1 MRSFRL
7 GIALAVSSLALAACG
22 TGASG
27 TDKAEGALK
36 IGAWY
41 PLSGPVA
48 ASGVPS
54 EAGARAYF
62 DMVNASGGINGRK
75 IDFIAED
82 NAFDP
87 QQTLQIARKMVSKD
101 GVQAIVTT
109 NGTAAT
115 EATFPFVLDQSKV
128 PIFGTYGGSAAWYD
142 PAKAGL
148 FGTQALYED
157 QAAVAAKWALESGAK
172 KIMIVRD
179 DPAAFAT
186 VDDAATK
193 VIQDGGGTADRVVVK
208 FGSTDF
214 SPYVGAIKKK
224 QPDAVLLILPVPEA
238 AAYLNEAALQGLE
251 APAYAY
257 APPATGALISLAGK
271 NAEGFRAVS
280 LTLPPTS
287 DDPAVAEYREAME
300 KYAPKQEPDFYS
312 IANFAWAKAF
322 GEILKTI
329 KGDITSASIT
339 KAIESASDV
348 DTGIAPPFSFSK
360 DGHLG
365 THEVMRV
372 EVKNGEFVS
381 VGDFVAP

>member
-1 MRSFRL
+1 MRMIRI
-7 GIALAVSSLALAACG
+7 GIAAAVSSLVLAACG
-22 TGASG
+22 AGGSDSASG
-27 TDKAEGALK
+27 DGPIKL
-36 IGAWY
+36 GAWY

-62 DMVNASGGINGRK
+62 DMLNDDGGINGRK
-75 IDFIAED
+75 VDFITED

-87 QQTLQIARKMVSKD
+87 QQTLQIARKMISRD
-101 GVQAIVTT
+101 GVQAIVTA
-109 NGTAAT
+109 NGTAPT
-115 EATFPFVLDQSKV
+115 EATFPFVLEQSKV
-128 PIFGTYGGSAAWYD
+128 PIFATYGGSNAWYD
-142 PAKAGL
+142 PARTGL

-157 QAAVAAKWALESGAK
+157 QAEVAANWAMEEGAK
-172 KIMIVRD
+172 KIVIVRD
-179 DPAAFAT
+179 DPDAFAT

-193 VIQDGGGTADRVVVK
+193 VIEDGGATADRVVVK

-214 SPYVGAIKKK
+214 SPYVAAVKKK

-257 APPATGALISLAGK
+257 APPATGALVELAGK

-329 KGDITSASIT
+329 DGEVNSESIA
-339 KAIESASDV
+339 KAIEAASDV
-348 DTGIAPPFSFSK
+348 ETGIAPPFSFSK

-365 THEVMRV
+365 THSVMRV
-372 EVKNGEFVS
+372 EVQDGEFVS